1 MDEHNETKSLA
12 QVREDHRKYHCGFVW
27 DCRRLVKGKECRHH
41 YQDALIRESDRE
53 IEAQRQSAAE
63 VKG

>member
-27 DCRRLVKGKECRHH
+27 DCRRDVNGTECRHL
-41 YQDALIRESDRE
+41 YEAALIRESDRQ
-53 IEAQRQSAAE
+53 IQRQSAAE
-63 VKG
+63 RMTG